1 MAAIK
6 YIILFAICF
15 PSFGQGQGV
24 DGGGGPP
31 KTVLNR
37 ILDTNGNWRH
47 VDDLNQDIKRE
58 FDYETILRNIGR
70 TSGFVTSGSCDEG
83 EIEAFKL
90 CDNRR
95 VLEGVLDINTRDHGL
110 IDTETLRDLSPQW
123 MEERNGEIWVDPRA
137 PITDYQTSDGEI
149 KPF

>member
-1 MAAIK
+1 MEKLIL
-6 YIILFAICF
+6 IISTLLLSISIYA
-15 PSFGQGQGV
+15 QGAGTN
-24 DGGGGPP
+24 DGGPP
-31 KTVLNR
+31 RPTLNR
-37 ILDTNGNWRH
+37 FLDINGDWQH
-47 VDDLNQDIKRE
+47 VDDLNQVIKRKY
-58 FDYETILRNIGR
+58 DYETILRNIKIP
-70 TSGFVTSGSCDEG
+70 SGLVTSGSCDGSEVKT
-83 EIEAFKL
+83 FKL

-95 VLEGVLDINTRDHGL
+95 VLKGVLDINTRDHGL

>member
-31 KTVLNR
+31 RTSLSR
-37 ILDTNGNWRH
+37 FLDANGNWQSIE
-47 VDDLNQDIKRE
+47 DLNHLIKRKH
-58 FDYETILRNIGR
+58 DYKDLLRNMGR
-70 TSGFVTSGSCDEG
+70 SSELDIPSDCENPGFNFCDS
-83 EIEAFKL
+83 
-90 CDNRR
+90 R
-95 VLEGVLDINTRDHGL
+95 VLQGVLDINTRDHGI
-110 IDTETLRDLSPQW
+110 IDTETLRDLKPEW
-123 MEERNGEIWVDPRA
+123 MIESGGEIWVDPRA